1 MRRYLILF
9 FILLFLTTQSGVA
22 EAAYSLKVTVTD
34 INQIWMSTEKS
45 KFIKGDPEILLL
57 KKKLTTFAKTNQAK
71 NQAIAMCKE
80 EGVYYNTRIKVL
92 DARRG
97 TAGLGTL
104 KSITV
109 SNMKIVSRSADLP
122 EYSQEEWDFL
132 EGEYSLYS
140 EYPDYIEDGYVDNF
154 LEFKCSV
161 LGIVSTVP
169 SNFYQI
175 YLDGDFLG
183 EYSKTELIRMK
194 WTISVRE
201 DEV

>member
-1 MRRYLILF
+1 
-9 FILLFLTTQSGVA
+9 
-22 EAAYSLKVTVTD
+22 
-34 INQIWMSTEKS
+34 
-45 KFIKGDPEILLL
+45 
-57 KKKLTTFAKTNQAK
+57 
-71 NQAIAMCKE
+71 
-80 EGVYYNTRIKVL
+80 
-92 DARRG
+92 
-97 TAGLGTL
+97 
-104 KSITV
+104 
-109 SNMKIVSRSADLP
+109 
-122 EYSQEEWDFL
+122 
-132 EGEYSLYS
+132 LYS